1 MLAIDIGN
9 THITAGFFEG
19 RDLQDV
25 FRVPTDVSLKSA
37 SFLEYLPS
45 ERNLLASGTI
55 ISSVRASAAEIIKQ
69 EIQSVTG
76 TLPFL
81 VKADTEMGIEVSYE
95 TKETLGIDRLVAAAA
110 ARHFYGKPGLAL
122 VVVDMGTATTID
134 YVTEQGVFLGGM
146 IAPGLMSAYRG
157 LLASAPQLP
166 KVEDLSGPH
175 IIGRTTFE
183 CIRSG
188 VVTGHAAM
196 IRGAVEMM
204 AEDMASSVQV
214 VLTGGLSVTVKEFLP
229 PDYIRDE
236 FLILKGL
243 SVIYTLHNEN
253 NY

>member
-9 THITAGFFEG
+9 THITVGFFEG
-19 RDLQDV
+19 KELQDI
-25 FRVPTDVSLKSA
+25 FRVPTDVCLKSA

-45 ERNLLASGTI
+45 ERNLLASGVVM
-55 ISSVRASAAEIIKQ
+55 SSVRAAAAGIVER
-69 EIQSVTG
+69 EIQAITG
-76 TLPFL
+76 SLPL
-81 VKADTEMGIEVSYE
+81 MVKIDTEMGIEVSYD
-95 TKETLGIDRLVAAAA
+95 TKETLGIDRVVAAAA
-110 ARHFYGKPGLAL
+110 ARHYYGRQDHAL

-134 YVTEQGVFLGGM
+134 FVTKQGIFLGGM

-166 KVEDLSGPH
+166 KVEDLSGPQ
-175 IIGRTTFE
+175 IIGRTTLD
-183 CIRSG
+183 CLKSG

-204 AEDMASSVQV
+204 SEAMGSPVQV
-214 VLTGGLSVTVKEFLP
+214 ILTGGLSVTVKEFMP

-243 SVIYTLHNEN
+243 SFIYSLHNDY